1 MQHGPADRAN
11 FDHLEILFERR
22 EDIGGAD
29 RLGRVGRDHVLDRR
43 PRDLRLCRAG
53 RQAAQA
59 GRQLV
64 EEAIDQPELGIAP
77 LEAGRSDELME
88 VEHGI
93 RPKRIPYGRV
103 KRLQPLDMMHG
114 LMREHRVNR
123 ARRQR

>member
-1 MQHGPADRAN
+1 
-11 FDHLEILFERR
+11 
-22 EDIGGAD
+22 
-29 RLGRVGRDHVLDRR
+29 
-43 PRDLRLCRAG
+43 
-53 RQAAQA
+53 
-59 GRQLV
+59 
-64 EEAIDQPELGIAP
+64 
-77 LEAGRSDELME
+77 ME